1 MKNYIC
7 IKPLQLECYDD
18 DGFVVENK
26 YFWVSK
32 GEVLQRSDGKFRCV
46 GGNDSIRLENDN
58 QWLEISPETLKE
70 HFEEMTDHSTEKGGE
85 QQ

>member
-18 DGFVVENK
+18 DGFVVKNK
-26 YFWVSK
+26 YFEVSK
-32 GEVLQRSDGKFRCV
+32 GKVLQRSDGKFRCV

-70 HFEEMTDHSTEKGGE
+70 HFEELKKTSTESY
-85 QQ
+85 